1 MWHSDSYLESGMSQQ
16 YLDVYNNDDS
26 PIFVGQYM
34 GGSPNRKDND
44 EDADEDKGSTS
55 FTRAT
60 QLPGFERSTV
70 FQVRFQCKPRV
81 KLF

>member
-1 MWHSDSYLESGMSQQ
+1 
-16 YLDVYNNDDS
+16 
-26 PIFVGQYM
+26 M
-34 GGSPNRKDND
+34 GGAKCHQTEKDND

-55 FTRAT
+55 FARAT

-81 KLF
+81 KLFCINIPISPALQKCKGLTFWRPP

>member
-1 MWHSDSYLESGMSQQ
+1 MS
-16 YLDVYNNDDS
+16 LGRTKL
-26 PIFVGQYM
+26 GQYM
-34 GGSPNRKDND
+34 GRTKCLQTEKDND